1 MSKRHVFEEML
12 NSEFR
17 WPTKGDQPFVEAS
30 EPIDNAMIAENDFT
44 RLVHMID
51 GYKFAADLAVAHC
64 NEYGSERDILVYP
77 IVFNYRQFIELS
89 LKYQIATYGKLANIG
104 PVWNTHKLDDLW
116 DHFQKILDAYGTS
129 DPDEADS
136 TVSYVIAEFSKIDP
150 KSDAYRY
157 PVDRNGAPLP
167 MAFAA
172 THLENLSDVMNAVA
186 GYFTGCDGYL
196 SSRESIERI

>member
-44 RLVHMID
+44 RLIHMIE
-51 GYKFAADLAVAHC
+51 GYKIAADLAVAHC
-64 NEYGSERDILVYP
+64 NECNSERDILVYP

-89 LKYQIATYGKLANIG
+89 LKYQIATYGKLANIE
-104 PVWNTHKLDDLW
+104 PVWNTHKLDVLW
-116 DHFQKILDAYGTS
+116 KHFQKILDAYGTI
-129 DPDEADS
+129 DPDEADF
-136 TVSYVIAEFSKIDP
+136 TVASVIAEFSKIDP

-157 PVDRNGAPLP
+157 PVDRNGVPLP

-172 THLENLSDVMNAVA
+172 THLENLADVMNAVA

-196 SSRESIERI
+196 SSRDSIEGV